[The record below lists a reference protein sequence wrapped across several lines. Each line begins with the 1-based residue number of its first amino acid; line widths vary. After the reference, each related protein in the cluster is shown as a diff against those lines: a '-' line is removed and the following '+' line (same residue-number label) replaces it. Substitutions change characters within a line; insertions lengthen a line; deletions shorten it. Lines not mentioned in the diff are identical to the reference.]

1 MVVAAENK
9 NNGNFS
15 SAKIENAIRL
25 DDTTTVAP
33 PAHCAHEWPWTTP
46 VAAATKSAQSSSSCT
61 RDKDGRKTNKNRM
74 SKAINPQMN
83 ECIWML
89 LPKLQN
95 V

>member
-1 MVVAAENK
+1 MATFPVLKSKMPYDWMTQQQLLLQRIAHTSGRGQHQLQLQQKVLN
-9 NNGNFS
+9 
-15 SAKIENAIRL
+15 RL
-25 DDTTTVAP
+25 L
-33 PAHCAHEWPWTTP
+33 P
-46 VAAATKSAQSSSSCT
+46 VQG